1 MYLFLRNQIVLVRPY
16 LTLIPLIFI
25 NSIWVS
31 PAHSAGFAPQ
41 SGSGLGNAFAGMAAT
56 SEDAS
61 NQSYNPA
68 SLSFLSP
75 EPQISAGWT
84 FILPNAEFQDG
95 TAKNE
100 TLGTAVFGGDGGNA
114 SSFKRSP
121 NLYLASEKLGKFRY
135 GLSVTA
141 PYGMGLAYDKDWMG
155 RYNGIESNFLAID
168 INPALSYQ
176 LSERLSFGM
185 GVSIQY
191 ARMKA
196 KNAIDSSA
204 LCLYSAPRR
213 TCTFM
218 GLGTPGNAAVDS
230 YAELKG
236 NDISAGFNAGIIY
249 KASPAFILGLA
260 YRSGIEHDIKGNAN
274 FSLSAPMSNF
284 LAASGRSSLRDTNF
298 DTQIKLPPLV
308 TLGVHFKPNDKWDI
322 LGDVAWTGW
331 SSFKNLEVDFD
342 NPSQPSAL
350 EKYDWEN
357 SWRFSLGANRRLN
370 QKWKLRT
377 GVNYDRTPISRD
389 ARRTVGIP
397 DEDRFTLGLG
407 LSHELNKDM
416 RVEFGYAHLFI
427 RDAKIRTTNA
437 TGHSLRGEV
446 DLAANLVSFQLVRKF

>member
-1 MYLFLRNQIVLVRPY
+1 MCLFIRNQIELVRPY
-16 LTLIPLIFI
+16 LTVLPLLLINIL
-25 NSIWVS
+25 WVLS
-31 PAHSAGFAPQ
+31 AHSAGFAPQ
-41 SGSGLGNAFAGMAAT
+41 SGSGLGNAFAGMTAT

-75 EPQISAGWT
+75 ELQISAGWT
-84 FILPNAEFQDG
+84 FILPNAEFHDG

-100 TLGTAVFGGDGGNA
+100 TLGTPIFGGDGGNA

-121 NLYLASEKLGKFRY
+121 NFYLASEKLGKFRY
-135 GLSVTA
+135 GLGVTV

-155 RYNGIESNFLAID
+155 RYNGIESNFLTVD
-168 INPALSYQ
+168 INPAFSFQ

-196 KNAIDSSA
+196 KNAIDSST

-213 TCTFM
+213 ACTFI

-230 YAELKG
+230 YADLKG
-236 NDISAGFNAGIIY
+236 NDISAGFNAGVIY
-249 KASPAFILGLA
+249 KASPALTLGLA
-260 YRSGIEHDIKGNAN
+260 YRSGIEHDIKGKAD

-284 LAASGRSSLRDTNF
+284 LTATGRSSLRDTNF
-298 DTQIKLPPLV
+298 NTQIKLPTLV
-308 TLGVHFKPNDKWDI
+308 TFGVHFKPNDNWDL

-331 SSFKNLEVDFD
+331 SSFKKLEVEFD
-342 NPSQPSAL
+342 NPSQPSAR
-350 EKYDWEN
+350 ENYDWEN
-357 SWRFSLGANRRLN
+357 SWRFSLGANKRLN
-370 QKWKLRT
+370 DKWKLRS
-377 GVNYDRTPISRD
+377 GVNYDRTPVPND

-397 DEDRFTLGLG
+397 DEDRITLGLG
-407 LSHELNKDM
+407 LSHEFNKHT

-427 RDAKIRTTNA
+427 KEAKIQTKNA
-437 TGHSLRGEV
+437 TGHALQGEV
-446 DLAANLVSFQLVRKF
+446 DLSANLFSFQVVRKF